1 MFMSIIALGMD
12 QAHSTDSGNFNIQAF
27 DCSSPREI
35 KVFDAAARCSSDS
48 ELPGEETTVQIV
60 QLVENE
66 ELRGHKC
73 KITSHRKAY
82 YCGLFSYSKPILC

>member
-12 QAHSTDSGNFNIQAF
+12 QTDGTSSGNFNVRAY
-27 DCSSPREI
+27 DCSSPKDI
-35 KVFDAAARCSSDS
+35 KVFDAEARCSSDP
-48 ELPGEETTVQIV
+48 ELPGEKTTVQIV
-60 QLVENE
+60 QLVEDE

-82 YCGLFSYSKPILC
+82 Y